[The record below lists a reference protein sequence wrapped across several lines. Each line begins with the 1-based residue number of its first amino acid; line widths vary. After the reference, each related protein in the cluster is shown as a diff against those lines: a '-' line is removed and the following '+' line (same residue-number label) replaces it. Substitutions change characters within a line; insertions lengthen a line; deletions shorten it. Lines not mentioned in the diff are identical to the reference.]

1 MAWSERSFSDWYG
14 SADASGSFQPAVS
27 ANFGIQEFAGFNE
40 AEEEVFPGCPQVRN
54 GYAYLNDK
62 PGIGVDFDEKAAAKY
77 PAIDMDFSW
86 LFSRLED
93 GTAVRP

>member
-1 MAWSERSFSDWYG
+1 MRQRKKYS
-14 SADASGSFQPAVS
+14 
-27 ANFGIQEFAGFNE
+27 
-40 AEEEVFPGCPQVRN
+40 QVRN

>member
-1 MAWSERSFSDWYG
+1 MGMHAAGRGGAELGKTALIIGVGTIGYMTMLACKAMGVSKIIVSD
-14 SADASGSFQPAVS
+14 ALE
-27 ANFGIQEFAGFNE
+27 N
-40 AEEEVFPGCPQVRN
+40 
-54 GYAYLNDK
+54 
-62 PGIGVDFDEKAAAKY
+62 IGVDFDEKAAAKY

>member
-1 MAWSERSFSDWYG
+1 MHLDLA
-14 SADASGSFQPAVS
+14 AP
-27 ANFGIQEFAGFNE
+27 NFGIQEFAGFNE
-40 AEEEVFPGCPQVRN
+40 AEEEVFPGCPQVRK
-54 GYAYLNDK
+54 GYAYLDDA

-77 PAIDMDFSW
+77 PPVEMDFSW

>member
-14 SADASGSFQPAVS
+14 STDASGSLQPELRYS
-27 ANFGIQEFAGFNE
+27 EFAGFNE